1 MKSEHDDLIM
11 YGEIIDFRQKL
22 NVYNYVIIEF
32 SIISEREREHIK
44 AL

>member
-1 MKSEHDDLIM
+1 MTFDKNST
-11 YGEIIDFRQKL
+11 L
-22 NVYNYVIIEF
+22 NNYVIIEF